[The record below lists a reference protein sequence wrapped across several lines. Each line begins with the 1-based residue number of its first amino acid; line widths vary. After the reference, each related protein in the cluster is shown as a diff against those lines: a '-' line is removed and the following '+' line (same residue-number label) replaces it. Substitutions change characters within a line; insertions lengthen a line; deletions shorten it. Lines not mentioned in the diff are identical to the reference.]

1 MKYSEAKQGRVF
13 ILRLEDGDI
22 VHETIERFAAEK
34 NIKAASLICLG
45 GADKGSV
52 LITGPECSRS
62 EKIETI
68 TNILDDAHE
77 ILGVGTIFPDENE
90 HPHLHMHIACG
101 RDRKV
106 TAGCIR
112 RGVKTWYVIEVV
124 ITELVDTT
132 ARRLLDPVIGFSLL
146 QP

>member
-22 VHETIERFAAEK
+22 VHETIERFASEK

-45 GADKGSV
+45 GADKGSI

-62 EKIETI
+62 EKIVPL
-68 TNILDDAHE
+68 TNCLDDTHE
-77 ILGVGTIFPDENE
+77 ILGVGTLFPDETG

-101 RDRKV
+101 RDKSVR
-106 TAGCIR
+106 AGCIR
-112 RGVKTWYVIEVV
+112 RGVKTWHVIEVI
-124 ITELVDTT
+124 ITELLDTT
-132 ARRLLDPVIGFSLL
+132 AKRLPDPIIGFSLL
-146 QP
+146 NP